1 MIKFLAIHPSNIIN
15 FGLVVLTQHL
25 GQVYPV
31 LTFGVFDLL
40 LGEAQ
45 SLLVT
50 VRTFLFLEKSLDVA
64 HKSDNRQ
71 TLLMESVCATGVG
84 G

>member
-1 MIKFLAIHPSNIIN
+1 M
-15 FGLVVLTQHL
+15 
-25 GQVYPV
+25 YPV
-31 LTFGVFDLL
+31 PTFGVFDLL

-50 VRTFLFLEKSLDVA
+50 VRKFLFLEKALDVA

-71 TLLMESVCATGVG
+71 TLLIKSVCATGVG